1 MALLFSQGAL
11 GGLLHRQNVAPA
23 PSVSPFPINGTIANP
38 PPNATAGGQFT
49 TEVVYTTNIYT
60 VTSCASDVTDCPG
73 RTTSEVS
80 PVSVNTVYVTASGTG
95 LPPVPTANVTGGG
108 QSQPPPL
115 PSLSGSDSAL
125 SSNSPVTD
133 AGQASSGIP
142 PLPSG
147 SPSGLPPLPTVNV
160 TGGGGPQ
167 NPAASPS
174 SSSGTA
180 LTSNSPVTGSGA
192 PSGSGLPPLPSGLP
206 SGRPSGLPSGLPP
219 LPSASAGGNVT
230 GGAQVPGGA
239 QPGGPNSAPPPA
251 NGTAVPSAPS
261 GSATGLP
268 PLPPLTTGFP
278 AAGGAAAPTGGLSS
292 NLPVAS
298 GPPAPFGNTS
308 VSQTTLTV
316 EATTVR
322 TVISCAPTITSCPA
336 ASDTG
341 AISALPSGAVST
353 VIVTDTIA
361 QYTTIC
367 PVTAASSLSS
377 SIASSFSSAI
387 TTVTGMFNLISF
399 PLQRQNEIQAG

>member
-1 MALLFSQGAL
+1 MMYRNAVAVLFSQGAL
-11 GGLLHRQNVAPA
+11 GGLLHRQNIPPA
-23 PSVSPFPINGTIANP
+23 PSVSPFPINGSAINP
-38 PPNATAGGQFT
+38 PPNATANAAGGQLT

-60 VTSCASDVTDCPG
+60 VTSCAPDVTDCPG

-80 PVSVNTVYVTASGTG
+80 PVSVNTVYVTASGSG
-95 LPPVPTANVTGGG
+95 LPPPVPTANATGGAP
-108 QSQPPPL
+108 SLPPPP
-115 PSLSGSDSAL
+115 PSLSASDSAL

-133 AGQASSGIP
+133 AGASGSGIPPIPSGAPTGLPPLPTVNVTGGGGAQAPAAPSSSSDSALSSNSPVTGTGGPSLSGLP

-147 SPSGLPPLPTVNV
+147 SPSGLPPLPSVS
-160 TGGGGPQ
+160 P
-167 NPAASPS
+167 PA
-174 SSSGTA
+174 
-180 LTSNSPVTGSGA
+180 
-192 PSGSGLPPLPSGLP
+192 
-206 SGRPSGLPSGLPP
+206 
-219 LPSASAGGNVT
+219 GNGT
-230 GGAQVPGGA
+230 GGAQSVPPPTNGTGI
-239 QPGGPNSAPPPA
+239 PSAPAP
-251 NGTAVPSAPS
+251 PS

-268 PLPPLTTGFP
+268 PLPPQTTGFP

-308 VSQTTLTV
+308 ISQTTLTV
-316 EATTVR
+316 EATTIR

-336 ASDTG
+336 ASESS

-387 TTVTGMFNLISF
+387 TTVTGMFLSIR
-399 PLQRQNEIQAG
+399 P